1 MKNFPKSISQNRNV
15 AAVKLKWGLNDN
27 CRPFH
32 TKSVQLS
39 VVYIWKDK
47 IMLHVFL
54 CKMKMTQAQLLTFRS
69 TEWLINLLLFHILT
83 YKCNNKKNGIYIS
96 IFLPDSAPQTLV
108 VLILNYIYMYFLFI
122 FLNQLILLYL
132 WDQLFKVMP
141 LYWVASFYIVFVT
154 VLSWS
159 LLPFLVSSLHS
170 VERCSFPRHLIR
182 YTCSRAH

>member
-54 CKMKMTQAQLLTFRS
+54 CKIKMTQAQLLTFRS

-96 IFLPDSAPQTLV
+96 IFLPDSAPLYCISAQTLI
-108 VLILNYIYMYFLFI
+108 VLILNYIYIYFFFKSIDSFISLRSAVQGDATVLGGFVLHCFCNRALLISAAFSCFIITQCWTLFI
-122 FLNQLILLYL
+122 PP
-132 WDQLFKVMP
+132 P
-141 LYWVASFYIVFVT
+141 LD
-154 VLSWS
+154 
-159 LLPFLVSSLHS
+159 
-170 VERCSFPRHLIR
+170 
-182 YTCSRAH
+182 